1 MKIDEIQRA
10 LLSKGYFPRELPPA
24 FTTENFGHHS
34 QEILSEWEKKGVFRI
49 TKAKPPKTEL
59 KASKRGAYTYQLTAA
74 DPEILSKP
82 KKGYERRNLHITHPV
97 PQSLLARELAESW
110 ISVQKWLSRREFSE
124 DVLQVSE
131 RFERSVKGI
140 NFSLHRAKTSYLEAT
155 SDWIV
160 KTDITRFY
168 PSIYTHSIAW
178 AAYGKDRVKGKVS
191 LYSGSLADRLD
202 LLVRSCNRNQTVG
215 IPIGPETSRIIA
227 EIISAR
233 IDEEFKGICERIRK
247 TSVDRLQDDWTVG
260 VASLEEAEKIIPI
273 LTSIYGHF
281 GLEINGSKTSIER
294 IVGRQMPSWISE
306 ISGFLSHRPGPLAGA
321 RLRGFLAIC
330 LRLQADNH
338 SDPVINYALSVIE
351 NYRVDRDDVKDMESF
366 LMKAAV
372 ASPASMDRICRIVL
386 NLQHF
391 TKRIDQSRMSERF
404 CDLVD
409 RNYEMGHTYEVL
421 WLLYTLRGFRRPVK
435 LSRLC
440 QMVETTQSSA
450 IALIMLDMKNKGM
463 GLATLPTDEWTSR
476 ISDDSISSDWTW
488 LLGYE
493 GFRHGWLQDRKSLL
507 TKVLFRP
514 LVEKGVA
521 FYDETKNVPNS
532 RKVAQMRRQ
541 RGKADQREIR
551 LLFQMMRGQRSV

>member
-10 LLSKGYFPRELPPA
+10 LLSKGYFPRELPSA
-24 FTTENFGHHS
+24 FTTETFGHHS
-34 QEILSEWEKKGVFRI
+34 REILSEWEKKGVFKRI
-49 TKAKPPKTEL
+49 NSKPPKTKL
-59 KASKRGAYTYQLTAA
+59 RANKRGAYTYQLVAA

-82 KKGYERRNLHITHPV
+82 KRGYERRNLHITHPV
-97 PQSLLARELAESW
+97 PQGLLARELAEGW
-110 ISVQKWLSRREFSE
+110 RSVQKWLSRREFSE
-124 DVLQVSE
+124 DALQVSE
-131 RFERSVKGI
+131 KFERSIKGI
-140 NFSLHRAKTSYLEAT
+140 NFPLHRAKTSYLEAT
-155 SDWIV
+155 SDWLV

-178 AAYGKDRVKGKVS
+178 AAYGKDRVKGKLP

-202 LLVRSCNRNQTVG
+202 LLIRSCNRNQTVG

-233 IDEEFKGICERIRK
+233 IDEEFRAICECTRK
-247 TSVDRLQDDWTVG
+247 WSVDRLQDDWQVG
-260 VASLEEAEKIIPI
+260 AASLEEAEKIISI
-273 LTSIYGHF
+273 LTSIYRHF
-281 GLEINGSKTSIER
+281 GLEINGNKTSIER
-294 IVGRQMPSWISE
+294 IVAPQVPSWVSE
-306 ISGFLSHRPGPLAGA
+306 IGGFLSHRSGVLAGA
-321 RLRGFLAIC
+321 RLREFLAIC
-330 LRLQADNH
+330 LRLQANNH

-351 NYRVDRDDVKDMESF
+351 NYHLDRDDVKDIESF

-372 ASPASMDRICRIVL
+372 ISPVSMDRICRILL
-386 NLQHF
+386 NVQYF
-391 TKRIDQSRMSERF
+391 TKRIDQSRMSNRF
-404 CDLVD
+404 CDLIIK
-409 RNYEMGHTYEVL
+409 NYEMGHTFEVI
-421 WLLYTLRGFRRPVK
+421 WLLYTLRGLRRPVR

-440 QMVETTQSSA
+440 QMIEKTQSSA
-450 IALIMLDMKNKGM
+450 IALIMLDMKNKG
-463 GLATLPTDEWTSR
+463 LVPATLPTDEWASR

-514 LVEKGVA
+514 LAEKGVV

-532 RKVAQMRRQ
+532 RKVVQMRRQ
-541 RGKADQREIR
+541 RVKRDQREIR